1 MAGKNNKSQA
11 TKLQNKTRVRIARY
25 EKERQQII
33 SRISSMRKN
42 IKQNGDVLSEREI
55 QKEKL
60 RIFNLTN
67 YREFL
72 ERKIA
77 RNSNRW

>member
-11 TKLQNKTRVRIARY
+11 TKLQNKTRLRIARY

-72 ERKIA
+72 ERKIE
-77 RNSNRW
+77 RNSNHW

>member
-11 TKLQNKTRVRIARY
+11 TKLQNKTRLRIARY

-42 IKQNGDVLSEREI
+42 IKQNEDVLSERDI
-55 QKEKL
+55 HKEKL

-72 ERKIA
+72 ERKIE
-77 RNSNRW
+77 RNSNRR

>member
-1 MAGKNNKSQA
+1 MAGKNNKSKA
-11 TKLQNKTRVRIARY
+11 TKLQNKTRLRIARY

-33 SRISSMRKN
+33 TRIGAMRKN
-42 IKQNGDVLSEREI
+42 IKQNEESLSEREI
-55 QKEKL
+55 QKEQL

-72 ERKIA
+72 ERKIE